1 MAHLKHK
8 AGLSPEFWDEELKL
22 YRYTVSKW
30 REKDITNAVEVLTKY
45 PAT

>member
-8 AGLSPEFWDEELKL
+8 AGLQPGFWDEEVKL

-30 REKDITNAVEVLTKY
+30 KEMNITKNVETLIEKT
-45 PAT
+45 

>member
-8 AGLSPEFWDEELKL
+8 AGLRPEFWDNEVKL

-30 REKDITNAVEVLTKY
+30 KEKDMTQKVKVL
-45 PAT
+45 A